1 MCSSEEITYD
11 PEQRCL
17 TFEGIED
24 VLLEDEEEW
33 DNDDILDD
41 ETLDWDE
48 EKDDLLDLDEDK
60 IDDDWNAKSLAL
72 ESTANISRPQLEVKP
87 AGQSAAGLFCIIRQ
101 TKGCNPTQ

>member
-1 MCSSEEITYD
+1 MTRIICRANDCIYWEEGMCSSEEITYD
-11 PEQRCL
+11 PEQGCL

-60 IDDDWNAKSLAL
+60 IDDDWNA
-72 ESTANISRPQLEVKP
+72 
-87 AGQSAAGLFCIIRQ
+87 
-101 TKGCNPTQ
+101 